1 MNSKYLFKL
10 SGMYQMPYAVN
21 VSAFYNARQG
31 YPFERFVQGPAR
43 INGGG
48 TPSILLDNVG
58 ENRLPSYQNLDL
70 HVERPVRLG
79 TIRFIPSLDVFNVF
93 NMNTVQALQRTQNGA
108 TANNIS
114 SVLAPRVARV
124 GVRVNW

>member
-1 MNSKYLFKL
+1 MQL
-10 SGMYQMPYAVN
+10 PAAVN

-31 YPFERFVQGPAR
+31 YPFEASIQSPSRA
-43 INGGG
+43 NGAGIA
-48 TPSILLDNVG
+48 TVLLDNVG

-70 HVERPVRLG
+70 HVERPVRFG
-79 TIRFIPSLDVFNVF
+79 NVRFIPSLDVFNVF
-93 NMNTVQALQRTQNGA
+93 NVNTVQALQRTQNGA

-124 GVRVNW
+124 GIRVNW